1 MGSFVITNAR
11 VFTGGLDATGVSNT
25 VKFDAEV
32 EAKDRTNMGSGGWT
46 EVRGGLAKT
55 EIEAGGQWEAGGR
68 GFVDDEL
75 FASLGGV
82 GALSVCPDGAAVGSL
97 AWLTKAMQGKYSL
110 GDQVGEIAPWSMS
123 GKGSWPLARGLV
135 AHPPGTA
142 RTATGTGTG
151 QQLGAVGAAQYLYA
165 GLHVLSIA
173 GTSTPTITVEIE
185 SDDSNS
191 FASPTSRITFDA
203 ATAVGGQLKRIG
215 GAITDNWFRPKW
227 TITGTTPSFLFVVS
241 FGVK

>member
-1 MGSFVITNAR
+1 MGSLIVTNAR
-11 VFTGGLDATGVSNT
+11 TFAGGLDATGRSNM
-25 VKFDAEV
+25 VKLDVEV
-32 EAKDRTNMGSGGWT
+32 EEKPSTNMGSGGWV
-46 EVRGGLAKT
+46 EVKGGLAKT
-55 EIEAGGQWEAGGR
+55 ELEAGGQWEAGGA

-75 FASLGGV
+75 FAALGGV

-97 AWLTKAMQGKYSL
+97 AWLTKLMSGKYTL
-110 GDQVGEIAPWSMS
+110 GDQVGEIAPWSLT

-142 RTATGTGTG
+142 RTTTSTGTG
-151 QQLGAVGAAQYLYA
+151 QELGAVSSGQYLYA

-185 SDDSNS
+185 SDADNT
-191 FASPTSRITFDA
+191 FASPTSRIAFDA
-203 ATAVGGQLKRIG
+203 ATTVSGQLKRVA
-215 GAITDNWFRPKW
+215 GAITDTWFRPKW
-227 TITGTTPSFLFVVS
+227 TITGTGPSFLFVAT